1 MKKEKN
7 KTTPSANNY
16 DGFPDD
22 SFDLINKYGT
32 YEIQPTCHM
41 QTDFP
46 QISQATEP
54 FKQKITKKKEK

>member
-1 MKKEKN
+1 MKHEKN
-7 KTTPSANNY
+7 KMTPSANNY
-16 DGFPDD
+16 DGFPED

-46 QISQATEP
+46 QIAQSA
-54 FKQKITKKKEK
+54 KNISDLKNKKKK